1 MQFLELSHLWKVIL
15 CWLEITRHVPIRFI
29 NVTKPQ
35 KLADSHIL
43 QFKTVD
49 NAWVLQQQ
57 EMIIIDMEDLAIVQA
72 QKVDQW
78 PTTFGELN
86 SVKSLNSFFVRIS
99 KGLNVTT
106 NISFIYILILIFFS
120 LIGVVNKRII
130 WKQIV
135 VSLFT
140 KQNVLNLKK
149 FIFLSWNHIILP
161 QEKNS
166 TEC

>member
-15 CWLEITRHVPIRFI
+15 CWLEITRHVPIRFT

-57 EMIIIDMEDLAIVQA
+57 ETIIIDMEDLAIVQA

-99 KGLNVTT
+99 KGLLWNT
-106 NISFIYILILIFFS
+106 NISFIYIMILISFS
-120 LIGVVNKRII
+120 AWLQCANKRIS
-130 WKQIV
+130 WRQIV

-140 KQNVLNLKK
+140 KQKYFRFK
-149 FIFLSWNHIILP
+149 TFTFLSWHYEIL
-161 QEKNS
+161 QEEKKFF
-166 TEC
+166 